1 MGNFARKRHVTP
13 RIAAAVDTRL
23 TKPVS
28 TEPTDATTNEQLRQP
43 ECRKY
48 AALTGSSAVA
58 ECAEQSPA
66 LENESQASQAGQLE
80 PSPTDGQQ

>member
-13 RIAAAVDTRL
+13 RIAVAVDPRP

-43 ECRKY
+43 KRREHATAIGC
-48 AALTGSSAVA
+48 SAIA
-58 ECAEQSPA
+58 ECAEQSA
-66 LENESQASQAGQLE
+66 AHENESQASKAR
-80 PSPTDGQQ
+80 